1 MTTVSPGFFRT
12 VQARLVKGGDF
23 DPRLPPDAPITAV
36 INETMAR
43 QYFQGQNP
51 VGKRLI
57 LGKHPVEIVGVTQD
71 VQQLGPDVRNTPGF
85 FLPLRHLGE
94 LPMLVMHLLVRTTL
108 PPARV
113 AASVRREVLAVD
125 PEQPMA
131 DVETLEEVVADAVA
145 GRRLT
150 VGLLS
155 GFSAVALILCALGI
169 YGLIAHSVTARRQ
182 EIGVRMA
189 LGAQSGQ
196 VLGTVMRQGFR
207 WVLIG
212 LAAGLAAA
220 LLLARTLSGALYAV
234 SARDPLGY
242 LIAPLLLGLVALLAC
257 YLPARRAARVEPA
270 VTLRAEG

>member
-1 MTTVSPGFFRT
+1 MS
-12 VQARLVKGGDF
+12 
-23 DPRLPPDAPITAV
+23 
-36 INETMAR
+36 
-43 QYFQGQNP
+43 
-51 VGKRLI
+51 
-57 LGKHPVEIVGVTQD
+57 
-71 VQQLGPDVRNTPGF
+71 
-85 FLPLRHLGE
+85 
-94 LPMLVMHLLVRTTL
+94 VMNLLVRTTL

-125 PEQPMA
+125 PEQPVA
-131 DVETLEEVVADAVA
+131 DVETLEGIVADALA

-150 VGLLS
+150 MGLLT

-169 YGLIAHSVTARRQ
+169 YGLIAHSVTARKQ

-189 LGAQSGQ
+189 LGAQHSQ
-196 VLGTVMRQGFR
+196 VLGAVMRQGLR

-212 LAAGLAAA
+212 LAAGLVAAF
-220 LLLARTLSGALYAV
+220 LLARTLSGLLYAV
-234 SARDPLGY
+234 SARDPVGY